1 MLPAGVAAEL
11 AAATVPRAAVT
22 VPRAAVTVPRAAATR
37 ATAPRVMAPRAT
49 APSKAALADLV
60 QLRVSTQAPA
70 AIWMPGTLFKSG

>member
-11 AAATVPRAAVT
+11 AAAT

-49 APSKAALADLV
+49 VPSKAALADLV

-70 AIWMPGTLFKSG
+70 AIWMPGSLFKSE